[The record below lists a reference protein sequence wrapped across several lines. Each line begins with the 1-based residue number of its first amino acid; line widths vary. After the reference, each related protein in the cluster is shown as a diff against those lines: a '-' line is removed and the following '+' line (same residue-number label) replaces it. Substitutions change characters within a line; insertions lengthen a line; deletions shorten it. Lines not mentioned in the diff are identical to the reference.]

1 MAKTMAVLE
10 NGTVINMVWC
20 SDSQQE
26 TEVLKSPGERPV
38 GIGDTYEDGQWY
50 RSGVEIL
57 TPLEQARVELA
68 ALQQQ
73 LTELDAAYQEGVD
86 SL

>member
-1 MAKTMAVLE
+1 MAKTMAVLD
-10 NGTVINMVWC
+10 NGTVVNMIWC
-20 SDSQQE
+20 PDSQGD
-26 TEVLKSPGERPV
+26 TDTLKSPGDRPV
-38 GIGDTYEDGQWY
+38 GIGDSYAEGRFY
-50 RSGVEIL
+50 RSGAEIL